1 MMAGRIHPE
10 PAMGKTLLA
19 AAALAASL
27 LVAPLAG
34 AQGTAFPTRPV
45 TLVVPVAPGGILDTV
60 ARMLAPDMGAQLG
73 QPIVVDNKPGASGNI
88 GATFVAR
95 SKPDGYT
102 LLVGYSMFHVGNPSM
117 FRDLAWEPLRDFASV
132 AMVAVSPHVVAVH
145 PSVPAQT
152 LKELVDLARASPGK
166 LNYASPGS
174 GSVPHVG
181 MELFKQ
187 QAGIDIVHVP
197 YKGAGPMMQDVV
209 AGAVQVTVA
218 TPPSLLGFVQS
229 GRVRALAVA
238 AKERHPLMPT
248 VPTTIEAG
256 YPDFQLEAWIAL
268 FAPAGTPPET
278 IARLTSAVQE
288 TLKASAV
295 VERARAT
302 GMAIRFMPPAE
313 LDATVRADLAYWSKV
328 IREARIKAD

>member
-1 MMAGRIHPE
+1 MRTCACFIF
-10 PAMGKTLLA
+10 T
-19 AAALAASL
+19 LAAS
-27 LVAPLAG
+27 VALAQP
-34 AQGTAFPTRPV
+34 ARFPSRPV

-60 ARMLAPDMGAQLG
+60 ARMLAADMAKQLDG
-73 QPIVVDNKPGASGNI
+73 QAVVVDNKPGASGNI
-88 GATFVAR
+88 GAMHVAK
-95 SKPDGYT
+95 SAPDGHT

-117 FRDLAWEPLRDFASV
+117 FKDLAWDPVRDFSSV

-152 LKELVDLARASPGK
+152 LKELVALAKREPGK

-187 QAGIDIVHVP
+187 QVGIDLVHVP

-209 AGAVQVTVA
+209 AGTVQVTIA
-218 TPPSLLGFVQS
+218 TPPSILGFVQS

-238 AKERHPLMPT
+238 AKERHPLLPD
-248 VPTTIEAG
+248 VPTTAEAG
-256 YPDFQLEAWIAL
+256 YPDFELEAWVAL
-268 FAPAGTPPET
+268 FAPAGTPAEV
-278 IARLTSAVQE
+278 IAKLTAATQE
-288 TLKASAV
+288 ALRSPAV

-302 GMAIRFMPPAE
+302 GMTIRYMAPLA
-313 LDATVRADLAYWSKV
+313 LDATVADDLRYWSKV
-328 IREARIKAD
+328 IRAAKIKAD